1 MVTGNQRGAGRR
13 TVASRLTPPGCLP
26 RALHYSRCSG
36 VIMLDKPE
44 DSTREAV
51 ARFFTEVCV
60 QLAQFA
66 KVPPDLTPEEIDDCF
81 HMALF
86 DWHGHASAPAKN
98 FYLKGLLSSVKRDA
112 AALSR
117 TLEKLNQ
124 YHERTAR
131 RHDADYDL
139 DQAAFGS
146 LPPPNITHMLQEL
159 SALKVTAER
168 LHALPHDPNY
178 AVPGSQGRR
187 PGLKH
192 YPGLGELVFNLE
204 LSALGAGGGFSAH
217 RKHGHKGNLIL
228 ALDWLRDHLLAR
240 GPELKRLADLLPKLP
255 DFELLAD
262 ILREFER
269 LAADS
274 LPPKGKHPVAFYE
287 RALETARKTSRRW
300 ESREIESA
308 LCGTQK

>member
-1 MVTGNQRGAGRR
+1 MVNVNQRGAGWP
-13 TVASRLTPPGCLP
+13 TVASRPHRRDACPALP
-26 RALHYSRCSG
+26 SSRCSG

-51 ARFFTEVCV
+51 ERFFTEVCV

-66 KVPPDLTPEEIDDCF
+66 KVPPDQTPEEIDDCF

-178 AVPGSQGRR
+178 TVPGSRGRR

-204 LSALGAGGGFSAH
+204 LGALGAGGGFSAH

-240 GPELKRLADLLPKLP
+240 GPELKRLADLLPNP
-255 DFELLAD
+255 DFILAD
-262 ILREFER
+262 ILREFEC
-269 LAADS
+269 LAADF

>member
-1 MVTGNQRGAGRR
+1 
-13 TVASRLTPPGCLP
+13 
-26 RALHYSRCSG
+26 
-36 VIMLDKPE
+36 MLDKPE

-51 ARFFTEVCV
+51 DRFFTEVCV
-60 QLAQFA
+60 RLAQFA
-66 KVPPDLTPEEIDDCF
+66 KVPPDLTPEEIDDYFC
-81 HMALF
+81 MALF
-86 DWHGHASAPAKN
+86 DWHVHASAKN
-98 FYLKGLLSSVKRDA
+98 FYLKDLLSSVKRDA

-117 TLEKLNQ
+117 RLEELNQ

-139 DQAAFGS
+139 DQVAFES
-146 LPPPNITHMLQEL
+146 LPRSNITHMLKEL

-168 LHALPHDPNY
+168 LHALPFDPNY
-178 AVPGSQGRR
+178 TVPRSRGRR

-217 RKHGHKGNLIL
+217 RKHGHKGNLVL
-228 ALDWLRDHLLAR
+228 ALDWLRDHLLAK
-240 GPELKRLADLLPKLP
+240 GPELKRLADLLPE
-255 DFELLAD
+255 FEHLAD

-269 LAADS
+269 LAADFF
-274 LPPKGKHPVAFYE
+274 PPKGKHPVALYE

-300 ESREIESA
+300 KSREIESA
-308 LCGTQK
+308 KPLTGSPANIESAFCGTQK